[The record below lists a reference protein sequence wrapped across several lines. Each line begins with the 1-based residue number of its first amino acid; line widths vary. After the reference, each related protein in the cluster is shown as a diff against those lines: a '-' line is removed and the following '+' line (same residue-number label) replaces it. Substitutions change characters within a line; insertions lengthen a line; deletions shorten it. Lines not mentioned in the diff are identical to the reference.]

1 MIRHI
6 EYLIIRHD
14 CVVIPGFGALIA
26 HYRPAYIDRE
36 LGCMFPPSRTLVFN
50 PDIIHNDGLLASSIA
65 RSMETTFDSAS
76 ALLSK
81 EVTALKLQLD
91 NSGEFALGRLGIFS
105 RKDNGPVVFEPFQ
118 ATALS
123 PRLAGM
129 RAIAMQPVTEVI
141 AEEAGNLTAEKEG
154 KSHMPLRRRVINV
167 AASLALLVCL
177 GVTLTTPIF
186 EHKASLAGFG
196 SSIVSTAKME
206 ETEFES
212 IMQPDIDL
220 RIALPMKTAETEEPR
235 VIAVDTKA
243 DTTIP
248 TATPRIIAADKYY
261 LIVASLP
268 SREKAEEF
276 ISMQNH
282 GDKLEIAEADGR
294 YRVYAATGN
303 TIAEARQPL
312 ISGEFGS
319 RYPDAWVCCK

>member
-26 HYRPAYIDRE
+26 HYRPAHIDRE

-65 RSMETTFDSAS
+65 RGMETTFDSAT

-91 NSGEFALGRLGIFS
+91 NSGEYALGRLGIFS

-129 RAIAMQPVTEVI
+129 RAIAMRPVAEAI
-141 AEEAGNLTAEKEG
+141 AEEAASLAAEKEG
-154 KSHMPLRRRVINV
+154 KNHMPLRRRVLNI

-196 SSIVSTAKME
+196 SGIVTTVKTE
-206 ETEFES
+206 EPEFEP
-212 IMQPDIDL
+212 ITQPDIDL
-220 RIALPMKTAETEEPR
+220 RIALPMKTAETAEPR
-235 VIAVDTKA
+235 VITVDTKA

-248 TATPRIIAADKYY
+248 TATLRIIATDRYY

-268 SREKAEEF
+268 TREKAEEF

-303 TIAEARQPL
+303 TITEARQPL

-319 RYPDAWVCCK
+319 RYPDAWVCRK

>member
-1 MIRHI
+1 
-6 EYLIIRHD
+6 
-14 CVVIPGFGALIA
+14 
-26 HYRPAYIDRE
+26 
-36 LGCMFPPSRTLVFN
+36 
-50 PDIIHNDGLLASSIA
+50 
-65 RSMETTFDSAS
+65 
-76 ALLSK
+76 
-81 EVTALKLQLD
+81 
-91 NSGEFALGRLGIFS
+91 
-105 RKDNGPVVFEPFQ
+105 
-118 ATALS
+118 
-123 PRLAGM
+123 
-129 RAIAMQPVTEVI
+129 
-141 AEEAGNLTAEKEG
+141 
-154 KSHMPLRRRVINV
+154 
-167 AASLALLVCL
+167 
-177 GVTLTTPIF
+177 
-186 EHKASLAGFG
+186 
-196 SSIVSTAKME
+196 ME